1 MGLLHA
7 AEQRGSRVGSA
18 RFAGRGAHASHGGLW
33 PSAACH
39 DAPCSAVCA
48 HNVRARRPLPAP
60 APHYLPLGGLARL
73 PRRACEASPTHC
85 PQLVIDSYVTPTT
98 NEGAGPAS
106 VASRGRAPETRATA
120 LAEKRYDDGKLLLV
134 RVADGATLSERLN
147 VGIAAAAEQRRPYV
161 ALLGRDASFS
171 RWVASP
177 PPPTQT
183 PTHPPT
189 HDHLRAARARLRY
202 ILGH

>member
-1 MGLLHA
+1 M
-7 AEQRGSRVGSA
+7 
-18 RFAGRGAHASHGGLW
+18 
-33 PSAACH
+33 
-39 DAPCSAVCA
+39 
-48 HNVRARRPLPAP
+48 
-60 APHYLPLGGLARL
+60 
-73 PRRACEASPTHC
+73 
-85 PQLVIDSYVTPTT
+85 
-98 NEGAGPAS
+98 
-106 VASRGRAPETRATA
+106 ASRGRAPETRATA

-189 HDHLRAARARLRY
+189 TTCGLPAPGFATFWATNWHWCVMQVV
-202 ILGH
+202 